1 MSLVLG
7 LFLEVAR
14 KYCLKNTE
22 LLKNS
27 RYIKIQFQKQL
38 GLDLT
43 KKKLKNETKLGKF
56 LKEGTHISE
65 EIRKVVRL
73 CS

>member
-1 MSLVLG
+1 MSLILG

-14 KYCLKNTE
+14 KYCFKNTE

-43 KKKLKNETKLGKF
+43 KKKFKK
-56 LKEGTHISE
+56 
-65 EIRKVVRL
+65 
-73 CS
+73 